1 MSPQMSEHINE
12 LAERV
17 REVIRLLKVEYP
29 DARCTLDFQT
39 PHQLL
44 VAAIL
49 AAQCTDEKVNQI
61 TPALFRKYPSAEAF
75 ASADIVEIQ
84 ETVKPTGFFR
94 MKAKA
99 IIESSQ
105 DIVAKFG
112 GQVPDTIN
120 DLLTLRG
127 VGRKTA
133 NLIVGVAY
141 GKPALIVDT
150 HVKRVAYRLGLTK
163 QKDPDKIELDLRQIV
178 PEQDSTHFNHWIVFH
193 GRAICKAPKPS
204 CAACVLVELCPYGK
218 KELGIGG

>member
-1 MSPQMSEHINE
+1 MSESTNE
-12 LAERV
+12 LRERV
-17 REVIRLLKVEYP
+17 REVIRVLKLEYP
-29 DARCTLDFQT
+29 DARCTLDFAT

-61 TPALFRKYPSAEAF
+61 TPALFRKYPSPEAF
-75 ASADIVEIQ
+75 ASADVVELQ
-84 ETVKPTGFFR
+84 EMVRPTGFFR

-99 IIESSQ
+99 IQESSQ
-105 DIVAKFG
+105 DIVLRCG
-112 GQVPDTIN
+112 GQVPDTIA

-141 GKPALIVDT
+141 GQPAVIVDT

-163 QKDPDKIELDLRQIV
+163 QKDPDKIEMELREIIPV
-178 PEQDSTHFNHWIVFH
+178 EDSTHFNHLIVSH
-193 GRAICKAPKPS
+193 GRAICKAPKPLCS
-204 CAACVLVELCPYGK
+204 ACVLLELCPYGR